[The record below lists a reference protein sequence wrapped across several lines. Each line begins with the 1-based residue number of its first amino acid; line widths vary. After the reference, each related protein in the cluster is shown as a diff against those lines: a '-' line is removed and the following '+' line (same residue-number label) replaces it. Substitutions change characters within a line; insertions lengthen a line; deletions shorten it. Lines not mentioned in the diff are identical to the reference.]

1 MKITPDVVAILRS
14 AKTIAV
20 VGLSPDP
27 ARPSHGVARYL
38 QRQGYRIVGINPA
51 HRELLGSPAFETLA
65 AAAAAVGPI
74 EIVDVFRRSEFVPEI
89 AAAAIAIGARL
100 LWLQEG
106 VSHPASEQAAR
117 DAGLAVVADHC
128 LLKEHVKLQAQP
140 DSHAGGQ

>member
-1 MKITPDVVAILRS
+1 MKITSDVVAILRS

-38 QRQGYRIVGINPA
+38 QRQGYRIVGINPG
-51 HRELLGSPAFETLA
+51 HSELLGSPAFERLA
-65 AAAAAVGPI
+65 AAASAAGPI

-106 VSHPASEQAAR
+106 VSHPAAEQAAR
-117 DAGLAVVADHC
+117 DAGLAVVADRC
-128 LLKEHVKLQAQP
+128 LLKEHVKLQAQS
-140 DSHAGGQ
+140 DAHTGGQ